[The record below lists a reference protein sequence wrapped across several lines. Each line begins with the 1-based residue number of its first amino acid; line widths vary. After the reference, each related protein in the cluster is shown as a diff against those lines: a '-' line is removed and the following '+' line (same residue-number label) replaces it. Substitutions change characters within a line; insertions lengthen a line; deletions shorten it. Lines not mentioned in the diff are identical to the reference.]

1 MTRKDIIE
9 KYLPNDINENNKGG
23 VYGCPYENRY
33 SDFLFVTEK
42 ECVCS
47 YENFEGCIPPAEVC
61 EKCWNTDVN

>member
-1 MTRKDIIE
+1 MTRKDIVE
-9 KYLPNDINENNKGG
+9 KYSPNDINENNKGG

-47 YENFEGCIPPAEVC
+47 CENIEGCIPAEAC